1 MSRYS
6 TIISPQELAAAS
18 GAADVR
24 VVDASWYLPA
34 QKRDARAEFEAAHI
48 PGAVFF
54 DQDAVVDPQ
63 STLPHALPSAAVFSA
78 AAGALGLS
86 SSDRIVVY
94 DGMGLFSAAR
104 IWWMLRVFGARD
116 VRVLDGGLTAWQA
129 AGLPTRSGPA
139 HPEPAHF
146 DATDPGDAV
155 VGLEDMRRIVDSGT
169 VPIADARSTERFSG
183 NAPEPR
189 AGVRSGH
196 MPGAFSLPF
205 GELQDGGRLKDEAGL
220 RAAFRNAGIDPE
232 APVVTTCG
240 SGVTAAVI
248 NLALESLGNRNA
260 KLYDGSWTEWGSQ
273 GDTPVETGPAVTR

>member
-18 GAADVR
+18 GAGEVR

-63 STLPHALPSAAVFSA
+63 STLPHALPSPAVFSA

-104 IWWMLRVFGARD
+104 VWWMLRVFGARD
-116 VRVLDGGLTAWQA
+116 VRVLDGGLPAWQA

-139 HPEPAHF
+139 HPKPAHF
-146 DATDPGDAV
+146 DAAEPGDAV

-169 VPIADARSTERFSG
+169 LPIADARSTERFSG

-205 GELQDGGRLKDEAGL
+205 GELQDDGRLKDEAGL
-220 RAAFRNAGIDPE
+220 RTAFRNAGIDPE

>member
-6 TIISPQELAAAS
+6 TLLSPQELAAAS
-18 GAADVR
+18 SAGDVR
-24 VVDASWYLPA
+24 IVDASWYLPA
-34 QKRDARAEFEAAHI
+34 QNRDARAEFEAAHI

-63 STLPHALPSAAVFSA
+63 SSLPHTLPSPAIFSQ

-86 SSDRIVVY
+86 ANDSIVVY

-104 IWWMLRVFGARD
+104 VWWMLRVFGARD
-116 VRVLDGGLTAWQA
+116 VRVLDGGLPAWQA
-129 AGLPTRSGPA
+129 AGLPTQSGPA
-139 HPEPAHF
+139 HPKPAQF
-146 DATDPGDAV
+146 DAIDPGSAV
-155 VGLEDMRRIVDSGT
+155 VDLAEMRRIVDTGT
-169 VPIADARSTERFSG
+169 VRIADARSAERFSG
-183 NAPEPR
+183 SAPEPR

-196 MPGAFSLPF
+196 MPGASSLPF
-205 GELQDGGRLKDEAGL
+205 GELQADGRLKDEAAL
-220 RAAFRNAGIDPE
+220 RAAFSDAGIDPD

-248 NLALESLGNRNA
+248 NLALESLGNRGA
-260 KLYDGSWTEWGSQ
+260 KLYDGSWTEWGSH